1 MNQASSSAYTGLL
14 ALDNET
20 LLLSYDRL
28 AHGWHGPPGRLGD
41 SDFVFAMRLTIK
53 PDQFKSD
60 DFDAGLPRGKVLG
73 ASTMSIDAQAFS
85 AVGDAK
91 RDNTAAL
98 QAGIDA
104 AQQSGIPGTRGVI
117 TEQPQGRQLLLPA
130 GIYWVAQ
137 GLHVQ

>member
-1 MNQASSSAYTGLL
+1 MNRASSTAYTGLL

-53 PDQFKSD
+53 PDQLKSD
-60 DFDAGLPRGKVLG
+60 DFDAGLPRGKGLG
-73 ASTMSIDAQAFS
+73 ASTMGIDAQAFG

-98 QAGIDA
+98 RAA
-104 AQQSGIPGTRGVI
+104 AQQSGISGTRGVI
-117 TEQPQGRQLLLPA
+117 TEQPEGRQLLLPA
-130 GIYWVAQ
+130 GVYCVAQ
-137 GLHVQ
+137 GLHVR